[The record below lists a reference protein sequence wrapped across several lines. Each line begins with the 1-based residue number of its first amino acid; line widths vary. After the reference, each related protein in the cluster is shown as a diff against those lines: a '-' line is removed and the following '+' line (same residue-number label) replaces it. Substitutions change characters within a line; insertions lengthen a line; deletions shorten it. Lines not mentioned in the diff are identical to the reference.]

1 MRYISL
7 KPNALTYFNACAP
20 LSEMSGSS
28 KYIVSHDLIEQ
39 RAKESK
45 TKIESSSATTD
56 FLKYM
61 TSENNTHGLIERLK
75 HNYLALFNI
84 CLYASFNQIDE
95 LKRLDSIHEEI
106 KLINYLG
113 ESDYI
118 MFKNSQL
125 ELKDKISGYYTKKN
139 IINTEKKINKTKV
152 RGKMYA
158 LFNLKCSQKF
168 IAFYSVSFPQGTT
181 DNQAF
186 ICWNYWLTCLRK
198 KYDLT
203 NYVWVSE
210 RQKNNTLH
218 FHMLTNN
225 YLPILQVNRAMAII
239 INNQVKIN
247 NMNWLNSSLEKYNG
261 VDVDSIY
268 NSKRHKKSGKTMNP
282 VQVRE
287 WISKYITKYVT
298 KNNEKFEHLCW
309 HCSRSVSILFTSE
322 VLPITRA
329 IEIENK
335 LPDYD
340 WHYYVI
346 KSDYFEVKV
355 FLFVPPPE
363 LFVKIKM
370 YNDLIFGEHIP
381 SPIKRTNHLNYKS
394 IKI

>member
-20 LSEMSGSS
+20 LSELSGSS
-28 KYIVSHDLIEQ
+28 KYIVSNDIIEL

-45 TKIESSSATTD
+45 TKIESSSAISD
-56 FLKYM
+56 FLAYSFK
-61 TSENNTHGLIERLK
+61 ENNAHGLVERLK
-75 HNYLALFNI
+75 MNWFVLFNI
-84 CLYASFNQIDE
+84 CLNASFNPIPE
-95 LKRLDSIHEEI
+95 LLHLDLIEKEM
-106 KLINYLG
+106 KLIRYLG
-113 ESDYI
+113 EYDYI
-118 MFKNSQL
+118 MFKKSVS
-125 ELKDKISGYYTKKN
+125 EEKDRISGYYKIQPQKTN
-139 IINTEKKINKTKV
+139 EKKINKTKV

-239 INNQVKIN
+239 INNQVKAN

-346 KSDYFEVKV
+346 ESDYFTVKV

-363 LFVKIKM
+363 LFIKIKM
-370 YNDLIFGEHIP
+370 YNDLIFGENVP